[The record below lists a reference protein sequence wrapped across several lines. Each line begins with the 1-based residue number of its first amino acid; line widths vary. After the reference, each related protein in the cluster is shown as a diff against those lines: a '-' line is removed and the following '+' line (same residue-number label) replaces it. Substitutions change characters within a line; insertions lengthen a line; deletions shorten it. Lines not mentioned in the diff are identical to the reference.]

1 MRERKKERERE
12 REREREKEGEGGMNV
27 VYLIAKHYS
36 GYTAYFSN
44 IDYEREALFFFFF
57 IMKSKKI
64 TDLDSE
70 NFI

>member
-1 MRERKKERERE
+1 
-12 REREREKEGEGGMNV
+12 MNV